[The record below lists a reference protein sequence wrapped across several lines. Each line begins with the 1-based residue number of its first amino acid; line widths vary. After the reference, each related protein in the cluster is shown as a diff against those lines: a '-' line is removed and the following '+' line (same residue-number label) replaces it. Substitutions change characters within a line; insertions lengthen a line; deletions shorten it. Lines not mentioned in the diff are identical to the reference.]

1 MINLTNFPSFDR
13 HRLANSSSPYSHNP
27 YRWIAS
33 QNNTDLWI
41 DGVQDYIKYAKALES
56 EFSTVLNSKPPPS
69 FFPPPPSSTTAP
81 FTSGFNFAAP
91 PPQQQQNGSG
101 VFNVASTGTLN
112 TASFSN
118 AATAGTN
125 NTQADNKDDD
135 DDEQQQEEPA
145 LQVQPTNAEVLG
157 RFRAK
162 LMSQSIKDKKWKDRG
177 LGTLTLRKATD
188 PEASKSPYLVFT
200 TDSGRV
206 LVNAPLVKGIRPTLM
221 TKQPSSVIMCLF
233 NAIKEGEE
241 DEEEEGG
248 GGEMKNSGK
257 LFLFKVDSPVNAT
270 EFTELINKHVSA
282 LGAF

>member
-1 MINLTNFPSFDR
+1 MIVTTCQLI
-13 HRLANSSSPYSHNP
+13 SSPTVLPYSHNP
-27 YRWIAS
+27 YRWITS
-33 QNNTDLWI
+33 QSSTDLWI
-41 DGVQDYIKYAKALES
+41 DGVEDYIKYAKALEA
-56 EFSTVLNSKPPPS
+56 EFSTVLNNKPPSS
-69 FFPPPPSSTTAP
+69 FFPPPPSSTAAP

-91 PPQQQQNGSG
+91 PQQNSSG

-112 TASFSN
+112 TTSFSN

-125 NTQADNKDDD
+125 NTEADDD
-135 DDEQQQEEPA
+135 DEGEQQQEEPA
-145 LQVQPTNAEVLG
+145 LQVQPANAEVLG

-188 PEASKSPYLVFT
+188 PEASKTPYLVFT

-233 NAIKEGEE
+233 NAIKEEE
-241 DEEEEGG
+241 DAEEEGG
-248 GGEMKNSGK
+248 GGGGGGMKNSGGK